1 MWCYLNVDCWGG
13 GKKALNIKRHFKF
26 TRHLE
31 GTKSKRQSVRE
42 REAAVTKHSFEFFLK
57 TYLFHMQKSIIILFS
72 KKKKNPVYRLVCI
85 CFFIT

>member
-42 REAAVTKHSFEFFLK
+42 TEAAVTKHSFEFFKNLTVSYAK
-57 TYLFHMQKSIIILFS
+57 EYYNTVF
-72 KKKKNPVYRLVCI
+72 KKKKTLCI
-85 CFFIT
+85 D